1 MKKLIL
7 GFLSL
12 LLIVVSVQAQDLK
25 SELKDAQKAFN
36 RFNLDQANNKGDLK
50 EAKAAID
57 RALATGEGQSSAKAW
72 NTKGDIYNEIAN
84 QIIAIRQLGLGDE
97 SELPQVDNPALE
109 AYQAYEKGLE
119 LAEKKFETK
128 DALKGLQNVQPMLS
142 NLGVY
147 MYEEQKY
154 DEAYSSFN
162 GVIGAHETLKASGE
176 DSSLDD
182 PAEMNNQMY
191 ITGLAALNAN
201 KTAEAKPYFMQLY
214 EQEYDKPLVYEAM
227 YKIASDEE
235 SPEAAYRFLETGREK
250 YPDDVSLLFADINHA
265 LKTNQLDLLITK
277 LESAIEKEP
286 NNVTL
291 YTTTGNVYD
300 QLYQK
305 ARQDNDQAKAD
316 EYFDKAK
323 SYYEKGREID
333 PKNFDAIYS
342 LGTLYY
348 NRAAGMTQELN
359 KLADDYSQEGIKKY
373 EALKEEMFDQFNKA
387 LPYFKECEM
396 LNPNDVNTLIALKEI
411 YAREDKLEISNAF
424 KERLETVQGGGTL
437 DNSYFKS
444 NQK

>member
-12 LLIVVSVQAQDLK
+12 LLIAVSVQGQDVR
-25 SELKDAQKAFN
+25 DAQKAFN
-36 RFNLDQANNKGDLK
+36 RYNLDPTNNKGDLK
-50 EAKAAID
+50 EAVAAID
-57 RALATGEGQSSAKAW
+57 QALQTEEGKSSGKAW
-72 NTKGDIYNEIAN
+72 NMKGDIYNEVAN
-84 QIIAIRQLGLGDE
+84 QILTIRQLGLGDE
-97 SELPQVDNPALE
+97 SELPQVDNPAFQAYE
-109 AYQAYEKGLE
+109 AYQKGLE
-119 LAEKKFETK
+119 LAEKKFETR

-142 NLGVY
+142 NLGVA
-147 MYEEQKY
+147 MYEEQNY
-154 DEAYSSFN
+154 DGAFN
-162 GVIGAHETLKASGE
+162 AFQAVINAHETLKANGE

-201 KTAEAKPYFMQLY
+201 KTDVAKPYFQKLY
-214 EQEYDKPLVYEAM
+214 DQEYDRPLIYEAM
-227 YKIASDEE
+227 YKIASEEE
-235 SPEAAYRFLETGREK
+235 SPEAAYRYLETGREK
-250 YPDDVSLLFADINHA
+250 YPDDVSLLFTDINHA
-265 LKTNQLDLLITK
+265 LKTNQLDALIKK
-277 LESAIEKEP
+277 LQSAIEKEP

-305 ARQDNDQAKAD
+305 ARQDGDQAKAE
-316 EYFDKAK
+316 EYFSEAK

-348 NRAAGMTQELN
+348 NRAASMTQELN
-359 KLADDYSQEGIKKY
+359 KLADDYSPEGIKKY
-373 EALKEEMFDQFNKA
+373 EGLKEKMFEQFDNA

-411 YAREDKLEISNAF
+411 FARKDQLEVSNEF
-424 KERLETVQGGGTL
+424 KERLETVQGGGTV
-437 DNSYFKS
+437 DGSYFKS